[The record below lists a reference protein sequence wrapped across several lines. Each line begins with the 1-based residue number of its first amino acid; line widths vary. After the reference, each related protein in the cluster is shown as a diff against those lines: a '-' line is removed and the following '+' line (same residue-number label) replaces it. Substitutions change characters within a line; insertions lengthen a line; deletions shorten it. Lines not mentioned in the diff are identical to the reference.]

1 MDGGG
6 GLAPVQVAD
15 VPDPLVHG
23 PGVPAPD
30 LLDPPALA
38 AGGARLLADHPHVQL
53 QHAGVTLPGARLI
66 QDLKIITTNIE
77 FEWKFKL
84 KASMQFQILRH
95 FKIPTS
101 NQTVWRHL
109 IHLVT

>member
-77 FEWKFKL
+77 FE
-84 KASMQFQILRH
+84 
-95 FKIPTS
+95 
-101 NQTVWRHL
+101 
-109 IHLVT
+109 